1 MAASKTSPSSN
12 TPNSQT
18 APFVPHVLT
27 PHTNTEKTAA
37 QIAAENANVKAAQLQ
52 NNIRIDKDELATAGE
67 YLKEAQGN
75 LAVPENQANF
85 NYTLYQDYLKEYG
98 ANDSRTKTALSEY
111 NNAVVALKPYQ
122 AALAAVQNQYN
133 AKAAQIANEE
143 ATLNALLKKSK
154 AKAAATVAKPKGP
167 SSQNAGGTNGS
178 GLGAAKI
185 SDVDFTGYT
194 YNAPMVKSAYVGNA
208 TKNLGFTDTPSPYTN
223 AFTQAWKDNKPAKG
237 ALQMSKT
244 QIQAIQARFP
254 TSSISSGS
262 GFLPDPTPYGF
273 KFLYNPSS
281 VSMSWGLVDSFNP
294 PYEQTGQDP
303 AAAVGAGIL
312 SSTITLSLMLNRIG
326 DMTVLNSDG
335 LIPSVQ
341 TQVPTNPN
349 TGYVTGGS
357 SPQPVYSGVTD
368 YYPFNVSN
376 DDLKMIYQK
385 GTMYDL
391 EYLFRTVGGF
401 NATYNSY
408 LNGKTAD
415 VGWLQPIPVEL
426 HLGNSLRYLV
436 RVSELD
442 VQHIMF
448 NERMVPTLTQV
459 NLTLSRYYDNAA
471 TITKV
476 ATSGTTSGGT
486 H

>member
-1 MAASKTSPSSN
+1 MASKTSPSSN

-18 APFVPHVLT
+18 APFVPHVIT
-27 PHTNTEKTAA
+27 THTNTEKTAA
-37 QIAAENANVKAAQLQ
+37 QVAAENANVQIARLQ
-52 NNIRIDKDELATAGE
+52 NNIRTDKDELATTGE

-75 LAVPENQANF
+75 LAVPENQANI

-122 AALAAVQNQYN
+122 SALASVQKQYN
-133 AKAAQIANEE
+133 AKAAQIASEE

-154 AKAAATVAKPKGP
+154 TKAAATVTKPKRP

-178 GLGAAKI
+178 GLGASKI

-244 QIQAIQARFP
+244 QIQAIQASFP

-312 SSTITLSLMLNRIG
+312 SSSITLSLMLNRIG

-335 LIPSVQ
+335 LISSIQ
-341 TQVPTNPN
+341 TQVPINPN

-357 SPQPVYSGVTD
+357 SPQPVYPGVTD

-476 ATSGTTSGGT
+476 ATSGTTNGGT

>member
-27 PHTNTEKTAA
+27 PPPTEKTAA

-244 QIQAIQARFP
+244 QIQAIQASFP

-303 AAAVGAGIL
+303 GAAVGAGIL

-335 LIPSVQ
+335 LIPSIY

-357 SPQPVYSGVTD
+357 APQPVYSGVTD